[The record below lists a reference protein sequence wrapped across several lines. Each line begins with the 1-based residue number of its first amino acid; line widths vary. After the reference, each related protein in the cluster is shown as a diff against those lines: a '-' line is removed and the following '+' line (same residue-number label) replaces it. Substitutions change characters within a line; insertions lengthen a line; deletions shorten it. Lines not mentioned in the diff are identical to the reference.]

1 MWNRKDSE
9 RGEQNLYLTFGIEM
23 DTNDLPGE
31 ARASPVKVGVKL
43 CSRRR
48 GCSCFPVLLRVCIL
62 LVLCMYSKGN
72 RKKTISKEAKIL
84 LPVGKGVSK
93 DDKVLA
99 K

>member
-1 MWNRKDSE
+1 
-9 RGEQNLYLTFGIEM
+9 M

-31 ARASPVKVGVKL
+31 AKASPVKVGVKP

-48 GCSCFPVLLRVCIL
+48 GCSCFPVLLRFCIL
-62 LVLCMYSKGN
+62 LVLCMHSKGN